1 MPRNAQRLHSTRASD
16 ATFGSGACYAA
27 TMQPIDFNLL
37 ATLNVLLSEGSVARA
52 AKRLRLSP
60 SATSRALARLREAT
74 GDPLLV
80 RAGRG
85 LVATPR
91 AVALQERVRQLVEDA
106 EAVLRPEA
114 LVDLA
119 AVERTFTLRTSDG
132 FIENFA
138 ARLLSRVETDA
149 PGVRLNFIHKPNK
162 DSTPLREGSV
172 DLETGV
178 VEDVLGPE
186 VRTQALFRDRLVC
199 VVRNGHTLDA
209 GITRAGYLEGR
220 HVVVSR
226 SGFESGAV
234 DLPFLPAGLRRNVR
248 TIVSDFSAALTLARA
263 SDLIAT
269 VPDRHTA
276 SLRQGMTSFSL
287 PMPTTE
293 FTVSMLWHPRMDADP
308 VHRWLRACVREVC
321 SPA

>member
-1 MPRNAQRLHSTRASD
+1 
-16 ATFGSGACYAA
+16 
-27 TMQPIDFNLL
+27 MQPVDFNLL
-37 ATLNVLLSEGSVARA
+37 TTLNVLLYEGSVAGA

-85 LVATPR
+85 LVPTPR

-106 EAVLRPEA
+106 QAVLRPDE

-119 AVERTFTLRTSDG
+119 AVDRTFTLRTSDG
-132 FIENFA
+132 FIESFG
-138 ARLLSRVETDA
+138 ARLLARVEAEA

-162 DSTPLREGSV
+162 DSGPLREGVV

-178 VEDVLGPE
+178 VEGALGPE
-186 VRTQALFRDRLVC
+186 VRTQALFGERLVC
-199 VVRNGHTLDA
+199 VVRKGHALDA
-209 GITRAGYLEGR
+209 GGMTRTGYLKGQ

-226 SGFESGAV
+226 SGLEGGAV
-234 DLPFLPAGLRRNVR
+234 DLAFLPAGIKRDVR
-248 TIVSDFSAALTLARA
+248 TIVSGFSAAIALARD

-276 SLRQGMTSFSL
+276 NLRHGMTSFSL

-293 FTVSMLWHPRMDADP
+293 FAVSMLWHPRMDADP
-308 VHRWLRACVREVC
+308 LHRWLRSCVREVC
-321 SPA
+321 TPA

>member
-1 MPRNAQRLHSTRASD
+1 
-16 ATFGSGACYAA
+16 
-27 TMQPIDFNLL
+27 MQPIDFNLL
-37 ATLNVLLSEGSVARA
+37 ATLNVLLSEGSVAGA

-91 AVALQERVRQLVEDA
+91 AIALQERVRQLVENA
-106 EAVLRPEA
+106 EAVLRPDEI
-114 LVDLA
+114 VDLA
-119 AVERTFTLRTSDG
+119 AIDRTFTLRTSDG
-132 FIENFA
+132 FIENFGP
-138 ARLLSRVETDA
+138 RLLARVEAEA

-162 DSTPLREGSV
+162 DSAPLREGLV

-178 VEDVLGPE
+178 VEAVLGPE

-199 VVRNGHTLDA
+199 VVRKGHAFDA
-209 GITRAGYLEGR
+209 GMTRAGYLEGR

-226 SGFESGAV
+226 SGRESGGV
-234 DLPFLPAGLRRNVR
+234 DLPFLPAGIKRDVR
-248 TIVSDFSAALTLARA
+248 TIVSDFSAALALTRD

-269 VPDRHTA
+269 VPDRHTTN
-276 SLRQGMTSFSL
+276 LRHGMISFSL

-308 VHRWLRACVREVC
+308 AHRWLRSCVREVC
-321 SPA
+321 SPT

>member
-1 MPRNAQRLHSTRASD
+1 
-16 ATFGSGACYAA
+16 
-27 TMQPIDFNLL
+27 MQPVDLNLL
-37 ATLNVLLSEGSVARA
+37 TTLNVLLSEGSVAGA

-91 AVALQERVRQLVEDA
+91 AIALQERVRQLVEEA
-106 EAVLRPEA
+106 ESVLRPSEQID
-114 LVDLA
+114 LTTVD
-119 AVERTFTLRTSDG
+119 RTFTLRTSDG
-132 FIENFA
+132 FIESFG
-138 ARLLSRVETDA
+138 ARLLARLGAEA

-162 DSTPLREGSV
+162 EGAPLREGLV

-178 VEDVLGPE
+178 VEETFGPE

-199 VVRNGHTLDA
+199 VVRKGHAFDA
-209 GITRAGYLEGR
+209 GGMTRADYLGSR

-226 SGFESGAV
+226 NGLETGAV
-234 DLPFLPAGLRRNVR
+234 DLPFLPAGLKRDVC
-248 TIVSDFSAALTLARA
+248 TIVSGFSAALALARD
-263 SDLIAT
+263 SDLVAT
-269 VPDRHTA
+269 VPDRHT
-276 SLRQGMTSFSL
+276 SNLRKGMISFSL
-287 PMPTTE
+287 PMPATE

-308 VHRWLRACVREVC
+308 AHRWLRSCVREVC
-321 SPA
+321 APA

>member
-1 MPRNAQRLHSTRASD
+1 
-16 ATFGSGACYAA
+16 
-27 TMQPIDFNLL
+27 MQPVDFNLL
-37 ATLNVLLSEGSVARA
+37 ATLNVLLSEGSVAGA

-60 SATSRALARLREAT
+60 SATSRALARLREVT

-91 AVALQERVRQLVEDA
+91 AIALQEQVRRLVEEA
-106 EAVLRPEA
+106 EAVLRPED
-114 LVDLA
+114 LVDLS

-132 FIENFA
+132 FIENFG
-138 ARLLSRVETDA
+138 ARLLARVGAEA

-162 DSTPLREGSV
+162 DSTPLREGQV

-178 VEDVLGPE
+178 VEAVLGPE
-186 VRTQALFRDRLVC
+186 VRAQALFRDRLVC
-199 VVRNGHTLDA
+199 VVRKGHALDA
-209 GITRAGYLEGR
+209 GVARAGYLNGR

-226 SGFESGAV
+226 SGREIDAV
-234 DLPFLPAGLRRNVR
+234 DLPFLPAGLQRDVR
-248 TIVSDFSAALTLARA
+248 TIVSDFSAALALARET
-263 SDLIAT
+263 DLIAT
-269 VPDRHTA
+269 VPDRHTT
-276 SLRQGMTSFSL
+276 SLRHGMTSFSL
-287 PMPTTE
+287 PMPSKE

-308 VHRWLRACVREVC
+308 LHRWLRSCLREVC

>member
-1 MPRNAQRLHSTRASD
+1 
-16 ATFGSGACYAA
+16 
-27 TMQPIDFNLL
+27 MQPVDFNLL
-37 ATLNVLLSEGSVARA
+37 GTLNVLLSEGSVAGA

-60 SATSRALARLREAT
+60 SATSRALSRLREAT

-91 AVALQERVRQLVEDA
+91 AIALQERVRQLVEDA
-106 EAVLRPEA
+106 EAVLRPDD

-119 AVERTFTLRTSDG
+119 VVDRTFTLRTSDG
-132 FIENFA
+132 FIENFG
-138 ARLLSRVETDA
+138 ARLLARVEAEA

-162 DSTPLREGSV
+162 DSRPLREGLV

-199 VVRNGHTLDA
+199 VVRKGHAFNA
-209 GITRAGYLEGR
+209 GGMTRTGYLDGQ

-226 SGFESGAV
+226 SGLEAGAV
-234 DLPFLPAGLRRNVR
+234 DLPFLPTGLKRHVR
-248 TIVSDFSAALTLARA
+248 TIVSDFSAALALARD

-269 VPDRHTA
+269 VPDRHTTN
-276 SLRQGMTSFSL
+276 LRHGMTSFSL

-308 VHRWLRACVREVC
+308 VHRWLRACVREAC

>member
-1 MPRNAQRLHSTRASD
+1 
-16 ATFGSGACYAA
+16 
-27 TMQPIDFNLL
+27 MQTVDFNLL
-37 ATLNVLLSEGSVARA
+37 VALNALLCEGSVAGA
-52 AKRLRLSP
+52 ARRLRLSP

-85 LVATPR
+85 LVATPK
-91 AVALQERVRQLVEDA
+91 AIALQERVGRLVEEV
-106 EAVLRPEA
+106 EAVLRPDE
-114 LVDLA
+114 LIDLA

-132 FIENFA
+132 FIENFG
-138 ARLLSRVETDA
+138 ARLLARVEAEA

-162 DSTPLREGSV
+162 DSAPLREGLV

-178 VEDVLGPE
+178 VEKALGPE
-186 VRTQALFRDRLVC
+186 VRTQALFKDRLVC
-199 VVRNGHTLDA
+199 AVRKGHAFEA
-209 GITRAGYLEGR
+209 GGMTRAGYRECH

-226 SGFESGAV
+226 SGLEAGAV
-234 DLPFLPAGLRRNVR
+234 DLPFLPTGLKRHVR
-248 TIVSDFSAALTLARA
+248 TIVSDFSAALALARD

-276 SLRQGMTSFSL
+276 NLRHGTTSLSL
-287 PMPTTE
+287 PLPTKE

-308 VHRWLRACVREVC
+308 VHRWLRSCVRQVC
-321 SPA
+321 APA

>member
-1 MPRNAQRLHSTRASD
+1 
-16 ATFGSGACYAA
+16 
-27 TMQPIDFNLL
+27 MQPVDFNLL
-37 ATLNVLLSEGSVARA
+37 ATLNVLLSEGSVAGA

-60 SATSRALARLREAT
+60 SATSRALARLRDVT

-91 AVALQERVRQLVEDA
+91 AIALQEQVRRLVEET
-106 EAVLRPEA
+106 EAVLRPED

-132 FIENFA
+132 FIENFG
-138 ARLLSRVETDA
+138 ARLLARVGTEA

-162 DSTPLREGSV
+162 DSTPLREGQV

-178 VEDVLGPE
+178 VEAVLGPE
-186 VRTQALFRDRLVC
+186 VRAQALFRDRLVC
-199 VVRNGHTLDA
+199 VVRKGHALDA
-209 GITRAGYLEGR
+209 GVARTDYLNGR

-226 SGFESGAV
+226 SGQLTDAV
-234 DLPFLPAGLRRNVR
+234 DLPFLPSGLQRDVR
-248 TIVSDFSAALTLARA
+248 TIVSDFSAALALARET
-263 SDLIAT
+263 DLIAT
-269 VPDRHTA
+269 VPDRHTTN
-276 SLRQGMTSFSL
+276 LRHGMTSFSL
-287 PMPTTE
+287 PMPSKE

-308 VHRWLRACVREVC
+308 LHRWLRSCLREVC